1 MANSGGSATVIAVAR
16 EREERLRS
24 ITQTAPD
31 AIVVIDESGIIDTIN
46 PAAERLFG
54 YASDELVGENVNILM
69 PSPYREAHDA
79 HLARYRETG
88 RKRVIGIGR
97 VVVGRRK
104 DGTTFPARLSIGEI
118 ELEHGR
124 LFTGFLH
131 DITERQDIQR
141 RAGILQQELMHASR
155 LSAMGEMASGIAH
168 ELNQPLTAI
177 MNYAK
182 AARRHL
188 ERTEPDPAPI
198 ADLVDKAGHQAE
210 RAAEIIKRL
219 RRFIRKDEIER
230 RLEPINAAVEEAAAL
245 ALIGASDR
253 NIELI
258 FSLDDALPPVLM
270 DRIEVQ
276 QVVLNILRNAIE
288 AFEGTG
294 ACKIRV
300 STGTSQPRPANGG
313 RYQGQRAGP
322 RARHVADD
330 PFRPFQ
336 TTKAD
341 GMGIGLAISHTIIH
355 AHGGRALGRKSRRR
369 AAPPSIFC
377 CRWEAGPMNDR
388 AAAIAVIDDDDAVR
402 DSLSALLEAAGYDV
416 DTYESG
422 QAFLN
427 ALPQAVPACALVDVR
442 MPEMDGLELQRRLV
456 DSAPS
461 LPVIIITG
469 HGDIAMAVRA
479 IKAGA
484 VDFVEKP
491 FTDRTILDGIAQA
504 LELREETLSREARR
518 LDVDRRLDR
527 LTAREREVFERLA
540 RGSSNKAV
548 ARELGISPRTVEV
561 HRARVMEKLQA
572 PSLSH
577 LVRMA
582 MIAQVDMGDI

>member
-1 MANSGGSATVIAVAR
+1 MAKPGGSATVIAVAR

-31 AIVVIDESGIIDTIN
+31 AIVVIDETGIIDTVN

-54 YASDELVGENVNILM
+54 YASDELVGENVKVLM

-79 HLARYRETG
+79 HLAHYRETG
-88 RKRVIGIGR
+88 DKRVIGIGR

-118 ELEHGR
+118 ELEQGR

-177 MNYAK
+177 MNYAR

-188 ERTEPDPAPI
+188 ERTGPDPAPI

-230 RLEPINAAVEEAAAL
+230 RLEPINTAVEEAAAL

-294 ACKIRV
+294 ERKIRI
-300 STGTSQPRPANGG
+300 STRASGPHQVEVDIRDNGPG
-313 RYQGQRAGP
+313 LAP
-322 RARHVADD
+322 HVADD

-341 GMGIGLAISHTIIH
+341 GMGIGLAISHTIIDS
-355 AHGGRALGRKSRRR
+355 HGGQLWAENPPEGG
-369 AAPPSIFC
+369 AAF
-377 CRWEAGPMNDR
+377 RF
-388 AAAIAVIDDDDAVR
+388 
-402 DSLSALLEAAGYDV
+402 
-416 DTYESG
+416 T
-422 QAFLN
+422 
-427 ALPQAVPACALVDVR
+427 
-442 MPEMDGLELQRRLV
+442 
-456 DSAPS
+456 
-461 LPVIIITG
+461 LPVG
-469 HGDIAMAVRA
+469 SEA
-479 IKAGA
+479 
-484 VDFVEKP
+484 
-491 FTDRTILDGIAQA
+491 DG
-504 LELREETLSREARR
+504 
-518 LDVDRRLDR
+518 
-527 LTAREREVFERLA
+527 
-540 RGSSNKAV
+540 
-548 ARELGISPRTVEV
+548 
-561 HRARVMEKLQA
+561 
-572 PSLSH
+572 
-577 LVRMA
+577 
-582 MIAQVDMGDI
+582 

>member
-1 MANSGGSATVIAVAR
+1 MANSGGSATVIAAAR

-54 YASDELVGENVNILM
+54 YASDELVGENVKILM

-118 ELEHGR
+118 ELEQGR

-155 LSAMGEMASGIAH
+155 LSDMGEMASGIAH

-210 RAAEIIKRL
+210 RAAEIVKRL

-230 RLEPINAAVEEAAAL
+230 RPEPINAAVEEAAAL

-258 FSLDDALPPVLM
+258 FSLDDALPPALM

-300 STGTSQPRPANGG
+300 STRASGPDRVEVDIRDNGPG
-313 RYQGQRAGP
+313 LAP
-322 RARHVADD
+322 HVADD

-341 GMGIGLAISHTIIH
+341 GMGIGLAISHTIID
-355 AHGGRALGRKSRRR
+355 AHGGQLWAENPPEGG
-369 AAPPSIFC
+369 AAF
-377 CRWEAGPMNDR
+377 RF
-388 AAAIAVIDDDDAVR
+388 
-402 DSLSALLEAAGYDV
+402 
-416 DTYESG
+416 T
-422 QAFLN
+422 
-427 ALPQAVPACALVDVR
+427 
-442 MPEMDGLELQRRLV
+442 
-456 DSAPS
+456 
-461 LPVIIITG
+461 LPVG
-469 HGDIAMAVRA
+469 SEA
-479 IKAGA
+479 
-484 VDFVEKP
+484 
-491 FTDRTILDGIAQA
+491 DG
-504 LELREETLSREARR
+504 
-518 LDVDRRLDR
+518 
-527 LTAREREVFERLA
+527 
-540 RGSSNKAV
+540 
-548 ARELGISPRTVEV
+548 
-561 HRARVMEKLQA
+561 
-572 PSLSH
+572 
-577 LVRMA
+577 
-582 MIAQVDMGDI
+582 

>member
-1 MANSGGSATVIAVAR
+1 MAKSGGSATVIGVAR

-31 AIVVIDESGIIDTIN
+31 AIVVIDEAGIIDTVN

-54 YASDELVGENVNILM
+54 YAGDELVGENVRILM

-88 RKRVIGIGR
+88 QKRVIGIGR

-118 ELEHGR
+118 ELEQGR

-188 ERTEPDPAPI
+188 GRTDPDPAPI
-198 ADLVDKAGHQAE
+198 SDLIDKAGHQAE

-230 RLEPINAAVEEAAAL
+230 RLEPINTVVEEAAAL

-258 FSLDDALPPVLM
+258 FSLEDALPPVLM

-294 ACKIRV
+294 ERKIRI
-300 STGTSQPRPANGG
+300 STRAAAPHQVEVDIRDNGPG
-313 RYQGQRAGP
+313 LAP
-322 RARHVADD
+322 HVADD

-341 GMGIGLAISHTIIH
+341 GMGIGLAISHTIID
-355 AHGGRALGRKSRRR
+355 AHGGRLWAENPPEGG
-369 AAPPSIFC
+369 AAF
-377 CRWEAGPMNDR
+377 RF
-388 AAAIAVIDDDDAVR
+388 
-402 DSLSALLEAAGYDV
+402 
-416 DTYESG
+416 T
-422 QAFLN
+422 
-427 ALPQAVPACALVDVR
+427 
-442 MPEMDGLELQRRLV
+442 
-456 DSAPS
+456 
-461 LPVIIITG
+461 LPVG
-469 HGDIAMAVRA
+469 SEA
-479 IKAGA
+479 
-484 VDFVEKP
+484 
-491 FTDRTILDGIAQA
+491 DG
-504 LELREETLSREARR
+504 
-518 LDVDRRLDR
+518 
-527 LTAREREVFERLA
+527 
-540 RGSSNKAV
+540 
-548 ARELGISPRTVEV
+548 
-561 HRARVMEKLQA
+561 
-572 PSLSH
+572 
-577 LVRMA
+577 
-582 MIAQVDMGDI
+582 

>member
-31 AIVVIDESGIIDTIN
+31 AIVVIDETGIIDTVN

-54 YASDELVGENVNILM
+54 YASDELVGENVKILM

-79 HLARYRETG
+79 HLGRYRETG
-88 RKRVIGIGR
+88 QKRVIGIGR

-118 ELEHGR
+118 KLEQGR

-230 RLEPINAAVEEAAAL
+230 RLEPINTAVEEAAAL

-294 ACKIRV
+294 ERKIRI
-300 STGTSQPRPANGG
+300 STRAIGPHQVEVDIRDNGPG
-313 RYQGQRAGP
+313 LAP
-322 RARHVADD
+322 HVADD

-341 GMGIGLAISHTIIH
+341 GMGIGLAISHTIIDS
-355 AHGGRALGRKSRRR
+355 HGGQLWAENPPEGG
-369 AAPPSIFC
+369 AAF
-377 CRWEAGPMNDR
+377 RF
-388 AAAIAVIDDDDAVR
+388 
-402 DSLSALLEAAGYDV
+402 
-416 DTYESG
+416 T
-422 QAFLN
+422 
-427 ALPQAVPACALVDVR
+427 
-442 MPEMDGLELQRRLV
+442 
-456 DSAPS
+456 
-461 LPVIIITG
+461 LPVG
-469 HGDIAMAVRA
+469 SEA
-479 IKAGA
+479 
-484 VDFVEKP
+484 
-491 FTDRTILDGIAQA
+491 DG
-504 LELREETLSREARR
+504 
-518 LDVDRRLDR
+518 
-527 LTAREREVFERLA
+527 
-540 RGSSNKAV
+540 
-548 ARELGISPRTVEV
+548 
-561 HRARVMEKLQA
+561 
-572 PSLSH
+572 
-577 LVRMA
+577 
-582 MIAQVDMGDI
+582 

>member
-1 MANSGGSATVIAVAR
+1 MANPGGSATVIAVAR

-31 AIVVIDESGIIDTIN
+31 AIVVIDETGIIDTVN

-54 YASDELVGENVNILM
+54 YASDELVGENVKILM

-79 HLARYRETG
+79 HLGRYRETG
-88 RKRVIGIGR
+88 QKRVIGIGR

-118 ELEHGR
+118 ELEQGR

-177 MNYAK
+177 MNYAR

-219 RRFIRKDEIER
+219 RRFIRKDESER
-230 RLEPINAAVEEAAAL
+230 RLEPINTAVEEAAAL

-294 ACKIRV
+294 ERKIRV
-300 STGTSQPRPANGG
+300 ST
-313 RYQGQRAGP
+313 RATGP
-322 RARHVADD
+322 RQVEVDIRDNGPGLAPHVADD

-341 GMGIGLAISHTIIH
+341 GMGIGLAISHTIIDS
-355 AHGGRALGRKSRRR
+355 HGGQLWAENPPEGG
-369 AAPPSIFC
+369 AAF
-377 CRWEAGPMNDR
+377 RF
-388 AAAIAVIDDDDAVR
+388 
-402 DSLSALLEAAGYDV
+402 
-416 DTYESG
+416 T
-422 QAFLN
+422 
-427 ALPQAVPACALVDVR
+427 
-442 MPEMDGLELQRRLV
+442 
-456 DSAPS
+456 
-461 LPVIIITG
+461 LPVG
-469 HGDIAMAVRA
+469 SEA
-479 IKAGA
+479 
-484 VDFVEKP
+484 
-491 FTDRTILDGIAQA
+491 DG
-504 LELREETLSREARR
+504 
-518 LDVDRRLDR
+518 
-527 LTAREREVFERLA
+527 
-540 RGSSNKAV
+540 
-548 ARELGISPRTVEV
+548 
-561 HRARVMEKLQA
+561 
-572 PSLSH
+572 
-577 LVRMA
+577 
-582 MIAQVDMGDI
+582 

>member
-1 MANSGGSATVIAVAR
+1 MAKPGGSATVIAVAR

-31 AIVVIDESGIIDTIN
+31 AIVVIDETGIIDTVN

-54 YASDELVGENVNILM
+54 YASDELVGENVKILM

-118 ELEHGR
+118 ELEQGR

-219 RRFIRKDEIER
+219 RRFIRKDESER
-230 RLEPINAAVEEAAAL
+230 RLEPINTAVEEAAAL

-258 FSLDDALPPVLM
+258 FSLDEALPPVLM

-294 ACKIRV
+294 ERKIWI
-300 STGTSQPRPANGG
+300 STRPAGPDRVEVDIRDNGPG
-313 RYQGQRAGP
+313 LAP
-322 RARHVADD
+322 HVADD

-341 GMGIGLAISHTIIH
+341 GMGIGLAISHTIIE
-355 AHGGRALGRKSRRR
+355 AHGGELWAENPPEGG
-369 AAPPSIFC
+369 AAF
-377 CRWEAGPMNDR
+377 RF
-388 AAAIAVIDDDDAVR
+388 
-402 DSLSALLEAAGYDV
+402 
-416 DTYESG
+416 T
-422 QAFLN
+422 
-427 ALPQAVPACALVDVR
+427 
-442 MPEMDGLELQRRLV
+442 
-456 DSAPS
+456 
-461 LPVIIITG
+461 LPVG
-469 HGDIAMAVRA
+469 SEA
-479 IKAGA
+479 
-484 VDFVEKP
+484 
-491 FTDRTILDGIAQA
+491 DG
-504 LELREETLSREARR
+504 
-518 LDVDRRLDR
+518 
-527 LTAREREVFERLA
+527 
-540 RGSSNKAV
+540 
-548 ARELGISPRTVEV
+548 
-561 HRARVMEKLQA
+561 
-572 PSLSH
+572 
-577 LVRMA
+577 
-582 MIAQVDMGDI
+582 